1 MSQSTSCETLLFGS
15 LHLELA
21 PLETTS
27 IRLPPSSDRPV
38 GLGSSPPVAHVA
50 RVTDRGRR
58 HRLEA
63 P

>member
-38 GLGSSPPVAHVA
+38 GLGSSPPVA

-58 HRLEA
+58 HRPEA